1 MKGRPKKLIWGGG
14 LFLCLLFTFSLSVSL
29 GSTHI
34 DMMTVWKV
42 IGEKWGVGNGSGIN
56 ATDAVII
63 WQLRLP
69 RVLLVALVGAILAIA
84 GVVYQGIL
92 QNPLADPYILGV
104 SSGASVGAVLA
115 IVTSWGAALLGG
127 WSLPGFAFAGA
138 CLALALVLMLARG
151 RSGLNVISLILS
163 GVVVQSFFA
172 ALLTFALSF
181 KPEEM
186 QRIQFWL
193 MGGFSLGDW
202 NQVGAVF
209 PFLLIGFP
217 ACWLM
222 SADLNLMALGERAAA
237 HLGVNVA
244 KTRVCLLLIASMM
257 TSAAVAVSGM
267 IGFVGLVIP
276 HIMRMLTGADHRSL
290 LPLSALAGAILLLLA
305 DCLARTL
312 IAPAELPI
320 GVITSF
326 VGVPFFA
333 LILKRHQRKKGE

>member
-1 MKGRPKKLIWGGG
+1 MMWGGG
-14 LFLCLLFTFSLSVSL
+14 LILCLLFTLSLAVSL
-29 GSTHI
+29 GSTQI
-34 DMMTVWKV
+34 DLTTVWKV
-42 IGEKWGVGNGSGIN
+42 IGEKLGMANGSGIA
-56 ATDAVII
+56 ATDVAII

-115 IVTSWGAALLGG
+115 IVTGWGMALLGS
-127 WSLPGFAFAGA
+127 WSLPAFAFAGA
-138 CLALALVLMLARG
+138 CVALALVLLLARG
-151 RSGLNVISLILS
+151 RLGLSVISLILS

-202 NQVGAVF
+202 SQVGAVF
-209 PFLLIGFP
+209 PFLLVGFP
-217 ACWLM
+217 IVWML
-222 SADLNLMALGERAAA
+222 STDLNLMALGERSAA
-237 HLGVNVA
+237 HLGVNVV
-244 KTRVCLLLIASMM
+244 KTRVWLLMIASMM

-290 LPLSALAGAILLLLA
+290 LPLSALAGAILLLWA
-305 DCLARTL
+305 DCLARTV

-320 GVITSF
+320 GVITAF

-333 LILKRHQRKKGE
+333 FILKQHQRKQGG

>member
-1 MKGRPKKLIWGGG
+1 MMWGGG
-14 LFLCLLFTFSLSVSL
+14 LILCLLFTLSLAVSL
-29 GSTHI
+29 GSTQI
-34 DMMTVWKV
+34 DLTTVWKV
-42 IGEKWGVGNGSGIN
+42 IGEKLGMANGSGIA
-56 ATDAVII
+56 ATDVAII

-115 IVTSWGAALLGG
+115 IVTGWGMALLGS
-127 WSLPGFAFAGA
+127 WSLPAFAFAGA
-138 CLALALVLMLARG
+138 CVALALVLLLARG
-151 RSGLNVISLILS
+151 RLGLSVISLILS

-202 NQVGAVF
+202 SQVGAVS
-209 PFLLIGFP
+209 PFLLVGFP
-217 ACWLM
+217 IVWML
-222 SADLNLMALGERAAA
+222 STDLNLMALGERSAA
-237 HLGVNVA
+237 HLGVNVV
-244 KTRVCLLLIASMM
+244 KTRVWLLMIASMM

-290 LPLSALAGAILLLLA
+290 LPLSALAGAILLLWA
-305 DCLARTL
+305 DCLARTV

-320 GVITSF
+320 GVITAF

-333 LILKRHQRKKGE
+333 FILKQHQRKQGG